1 MRHILRNR
9 TLFST
14 QFTLRSFSNAKT
26 TCEPLFARR
35 ENFRSFRLQPT
46 LQNEL
51 NVLIAANTSS
61 TNVGRKFATMVILV
75 DFPNGGKEQAGTWV
89 LLTHRAAKMKKHA
102 NEISVPGGATE
113 PGESLEEAALREV
126 EEEVG
131 LGREYLDV
139 WGELPP
145 ILLRNSSGETTPF
158 VASLVG
164 VSSITSLTSKLILQQ
179 DEVQGVFLVSL
190 AELLAQRRFTTF
202 RTNTPLCDGLPF
214 YYKLPVFVVEN
225 VIPLIPSN
233 TEERAPKRRTI
244 WGITAIT
251 LHEALNCIFPQ

>member
-9 TLFST
+9 TIFPFHFIY
-14 QFTLRSFSNAKT
+14 QSFSNAKT

-35 ENFRSFRLQPT
+35 ENFRKFIPQPT

-51 NVLIAANTSS
+51 NPLLTPPS
-61 TNVGRKFATMVILV
+61 TGVRKFATMVILV
-75 DFPNGGKEQAGTWV
+75 DFPNGGKEKAGTYV

-102 NEISVPGGATE
+102 NEISVPGGAVE

-126 EEEVG
+126 EEEIG
-131 LGREYLDV
+131 LRGEYLKV

-145 ILLRNSSGETTPF
+145 ILFRNSSGVTTPF
-158 VASLVG
+158 VSSLTDCP
-164 VSSITSLTSKLILQQ
+164 SSTSLCSKLILQE

-190 AELLAQRRFTTF
+190 SELLDQRRFTSF
-202 RTNTPLCDGLPF
+202 RMKAPLRGGLPF
-214 YYKLPVFVVEN
+214 FYKLPVFVVEN
-225 VIPLIPSN
+225 VIPLVPSS
-233 TEERAPKRRTI
+233 TEERAPKRRVI

-251 LHEALNCIFPQ
+251 LNEALNCIFPQ